1 MSSKSPIYIGAGSNE
16 LAVTSAQNIIDNAN
30 DISLKL
36 QTVEEWATLTDGTTV
51 FDFVDNTQTTEYS
64 AKEYAQGVTAT
75 GGTAKQWALG
85 GGSHVEATEVIT
97 GKYSARKYATDAATS
112 YDNFDDRFLGP
123 HTTAEREVGSENIG
137 KDHDG
142 DALVAGA
149 LYFDTTLGVMK
160 VWDGSSSTWKQITP
174 TTANQTQIDTL
185 TTGYDGTTSTSGTNL
200 NIAQVDVV
208 ADNVADVNAVAG
220 KATEIGRLGTAD
232 AVADMVLLGTTDCVA
247 NMALLGTTDCVADM
261 ALLADADVIA
271 DMNTLA
277 TTDIVSDLNKLAT
290 DDIVADLNTLAT
302 TDIVS
307 DLNTLATADIVS
319 DLNTLATSDIV
330 TDINLLAT
338 SDIVADLNT
347 LATSDI
353 VSDLSTV
360 SDNLSTIQDFANKY
374 RIASSAPSSDND
386 DGDLYYDTSTDQ
398 LNVYDGS
405 SWGSI
410 GLTQVQTQ
418 TEANNS
424 AVAMSIALG

>member
-1 MSSKSPIYIGAGSNE
+1 MSGSKSPVYIGAGSSE

-36 QTVEEWATLTDGTTV
+36 QTVEEWASLTDGTTV
-51 FDFVDNTQTTEYS
+51 FDFVDNTQTSEYS
-64 AKEYAQGVTAT
+64 AKEYAQGVAAT

-85 GGSHVEATEVIT
+85 GGSHVEATAVIT

-160 VWDGSSSTWKQITP
+160 VWTGSLWKQLTP

-185 TTGYDGTTSTSGTNL
+185 TTGYDGTTTTSGTNL
-200 NIAQVDVV
+200 NIVQVDVV
-208 ADNVADVNAVAG
+208 ADNVADVNTVAG

-247 NMALLGTTDCVADM
+247 DMALLGTTDCVADM
-261 ALLADADVIA
+261 ALLAHADVIA
-271 DMNTLA
+271 DM
-277 TTDIVSDLNKLAT
+277 
-290 DDIVADLNTLAT
+290 NTLAT

-330 TDINLLAT
+330 NDINTLATADIVSDLNTLATSDIVTDINLLAT
-338 SDIVADLNT
+338 SDIVSDLNT

-374 RIASSAPSSDND
+374 RIAGSAPASNND
-386 DGDLYYDTSTDQ
+386 DGDLYYNTATDQ
-398 LNVYDGS
+398 LNIYDGS

-418 TEANNS
+418 TEANNA